1 MVKIRTSIRKNRQ
14 PPVNKLTAL
23 PNPPIQTLSADWEGL
38 RTFAA
43 FVEAGSFSGAARS
56 LDVTHATVSRRLQM
70 LEIALQG
77 PLFTRRGD
85 DTELTRLGETV
96 LGAAREMQAQTA
108 QLARRLAGE
117 DIRMEGKVRI
127 ASTDALATMF
137 LAPRLPSLLDQWPNL
152 DVEFSMSHHTVSLA
166 RRDADL
172 AIRFARPQDGEL
184 IARRLGKISYFL
196 CGNLHWVQQW
206 RAEPTSAAFIGYDDG
221 VPEIPE
227 TLWLADRA
235 GNNPVRFRSTS
246 LVAQCMAARAGVGLA
261 LLPQYLLAPEL
272 QLADAAPQ
280 LQREIW
286 AVYHRDLKTLPR
298 LRAVLDWLEASFTD
312 AWLP

>member
-1 MVKIRTSIRKNRQ
+1 M
-14 PPVNKLTAL
+14 NKLTAPSQTPPQDL
-23 PNPPIQTLSADWEGL
+23 PADWEGL

-43 FVEAGSFSGAARS
+43 FVESGSFSGAARM
-56 LDVTHATVSRRLQM
+56 LGVTHATVSRRLQM
-70 LEIALQG
+70 LEHALQG

-96 LGAAREMQAQTA
+96 LGAARAMQAQTA

-172 AIRFARPQDGEL
+172 AIRFARPQDGDL

-196 CGNLHWVQQW
+196 CGSKARVDDW
-206 RAEPTSAAFIGYDDG
+206 RRNPASTAFIGYDDG

-227 TLWLADRA
+227 TLWLADHA

-246 LVAQCMAARAGVGLA
+246 LVAQCVAARAGVGLA
-261 LLPQYLLAPEL
+261 LLPHYLLAPDLEL
-272 QLADAAPQ
+272 AEAASQ
-280 LQREIW
+280 LQREVW
-286 AVYHRDLKTLPR
+286 VVYHRDLKSLPR
-298 LRAVLDWLEASFTD
+298 LRAVLDWLEGCFSAQ
-312 AWLP
+312 A

>member
-14 PPVNKLTAL
+14 PPVNKLTAPPDPAVQAL
-23 PNPPIQTLSADWEGL
+23 PVDWEGL

-43 FVEAGSFSGAARS
+43 FVESGSFSGAARM
-56 LDVTHATVSRRLQM
+56 LGVTHATVSRRLQM
-70 LEIALQG
+70 LEHALQG

-127 ASTDALATMF
+127 ASTDALGTMF
-137 LAPRLPSLLDQWPNL
+137 LAPRLPSLLDRWPNL
-152 DVEFSMSHHTVSLA
+152 DVEFTMSHQTVSLA

-196 CGNLHWVQQW
+196 CGSKARVEDW
-206 RAEPTSAAFIGYDDG
+206 RNRPASTAFIGYDDG

-227 TLWLADRA
+227 TLWLADHA

-246 LVAQCMAARAGVGLA
+246 LVAQCVAARAGVGLA
-261 LLPQYLLAPEL
+261 LLPHYLLAPDLE
-272 QLADAAPQ
+272 LADAASQ
-280 LQREIW
+280 LQREVW
-286 AVYHRDLKTLPR
+286 VVYHRDLKALPR
-298 LRAVLDWLEASFTD
+298 LRAVLDWLEDCFSA
-312 AWLP
+312 

>member
-1 MVKIRTSIRKNRQ
+1 M
-14 PPVNKLTAL
+14 NKLTDPSIPAVQ
-23 PNPPIQTLSADWEGL
+23 PRDADWEGL

-43 FVEAGSFSGAARS
+43 FVESGSFSGAARV
-56 LDVTHATVSRRLQM
+56 LGVTHATVSRRLQL
-70 LEIALQG
+70 LEHTLQG

-85 DTELTRLGETV
+85 DTELTRLGDTV

-117 DIRMEGKVRI
+117 DIRMEGKLRI
-127 ASTDALATMF
+127 ACTDAMGTMF
-137 LAPRLPSLLDQWPNL
+137 LAPRLPALLEQWPRL
-152 DVEFSMSHHTVSLA
+152 DIEFSMSHRTVSLA

-184 IARRLGKISYFL
+184 IARKLGTLRYFL
-196 CGNLHWVQQW
+196 CGSEERVADW
-206 RAEPTSAAFIGYDDG
+206 RAAPASAPFIGYDDD
-221 VPEIPE
+221 VPDIPE

-235 GNNPVRFRSTS
+235 GGNPVRFRSTS

-272 QLADAAPQ
+272 ALAEAAPQ
-280 LQREIW
+280 LQREAW
-286 AVYHRDLKTLPR
+286 VVYHRDLKALPR
-298 LRAVLDWLEASFTD
+298 LRAVLDWLEMCFA
-312 AWLP
+312 AELRPE

>member
-152 DVEFSMSHHTVSLA
+152 DIEFSMSHQTVSLA

-172 AIRFARPQDGEL
+172 AIRFARPQDGDL

-196 CGNLHWVQQW
+196 CGSKARVDDW
-206 RAEPTSAAFIGYDDG
+206 RNHPASAAFIGYDDG

-227 TLWLADRA
+227 TLWLADHA

-246 LVAQCMAARAGVGLA
+246 LVAQCVAGRAGVGLA
-261 LLPQYLLAPEL
+261 LLPQYLLAPDLEL
-272 QLADAAPQ
+272 AETTPQ
-280 LQREIW
+280 LHREIW
-286 AVYHRDLKTLPR
+286 VVYHCDLKSLPR
-298 LRAVLDWLEASFTD
+298 LRAVLDWLDSCFSAQ
-312 AWLP
+312 A

>member
-1 MVKIRTSIRKNRQ
+1 M
-14 PPVNKLTAL
+14 NKLTAL
-23 PNPPIQTLSADWEGL
+23 PNPTVQALPVDWEGL

-43 FVEAGSFSGAARS
+43 FVEAGSFSGAARV
-56 LDVTHATVSRRLQM
+56 LGVTHATVSRRLQM
-70 LEIALQG
+70 LEHALQG

-127 ASTDALATMF
+127 ATTDALGTMF

-152 DVEFSMSHHTVSLA
+152 DIEFTMSHQTVSLA

-172 AIRFARPQDGEL
+172 AIRFAKPQDGEL

-196 CGNLHWVQQW
+196 CGSKARVDDW
-206 RAEPTSAAFIGYDDG
+206 RSDPASTAFIGYDDG

-227 TLWLADRA
+227 TLWLADHA

-272 QLADAAPQ
+272 ELAETAPQ

-286 AVYHRDLKTLPR
+286 AVYHRDLKSLPR
-298 LRAVLDWLEASFTD
+298 LRAVLDWLEASFAD
-312 AWLP
+312 